1 MKNQF
6 EYRVYRNLNN
16 QKWSIKHKN
25 NPIKHS
31 EEVLLQNV
39 SFYSRPAGREKV
51 IETGVKNVHAYM
63 CSNQKPDY
71 HADLTQ
77 WHVYPL
83 ELSSL
88 VQISYNPKLDPRF
101 FFKLGSEK
109 IFIEPNWVLDEVVS
123 EKGKIWT
130 RKITTHKLLKSEKV
144 SVPNLNLKLFFD
156 GDLDLVNNLKKHLSW
171 IIDNKEKIEK
181 LSESDSIRDI
191 EDDSLVLITDYG
203 LCDNLKLKYSSVSS
217 ERNKI
222 SLWLQTTCKDWQHF
236 SGSPTFPIPD
246 PSKNEVPDV
255 IYHKQPLYKGSY
267 GNLRFDL
274 AKFLLESLN

>member
-16 QKWSIKHKN
+16 QKRSIKHKN

-71 HADLTQ
+71 HADLTKWQ
-77 WHVYPL
+77 AHPL

-101 FFKLGSEK
+101 FFKLGTEK
-109 IFIEPNWVLDEVVS
+109 IFIEPEWILDEVVS

-130 RKITTHKLLKSEKV
+130 RKMSVHKILKSEKV
-144 SVPNLNLKLFFD
+144 SVPNLNFNLFFD
-156 GDLDLVNNLKKHLSW
+156 GDLELVNNLKKQLSW
-171 IIDNKEKIEK
+171 IIANKEKIEK
-181 LSESDSIRDI
+181 LSESKSIQDR
-191 EDDSLVLITDYG
+191 EDRSSFLETENG
-203 LCDNLKLKYSSVSS
+203 LCDNLKMNYTIEDNK
-217 ERNKI
+217 RNKI
-222 SLWLQTTCKDWQHF
+222 SLWLQTTFPDWQHF
-236 SGSPTFPIPD
+236 SGNLIFPIPD
-246 PSKNEVPDV
+246 PSKNETPDDV
-255 IYHKQPLYKGSY
+255 YHSQPLYKGVY

>member
-25 NPIKHS
+25 NPVKHS
-31 EEVLLQNV
+31 KEVLLQDV

-71 HADLTQ
+71 HADLHQ
-77 WHVYPL
+77 WNVYPL

-88 VQISYNPKLDPRF
+88 VQISYNPKLNPRF
-101 FFKLGSEK
+101 FFKLGTEK
-109 IFIEPNWVLDEVVS
+109 IFIEPEWVLDEVVS

-130 RKITTHKLLKSEKV
+130 RKMSIYNLLKSEKV
-144 SVPNLNLKLFFD
+144 SVPNLNLNLFFD

-171 IIDNKEKIEK
+171 IIANKEKIEK

-191 EDDSLVLITDYG
+191 EDDSLVLITRYG
-203 LCDNLKLKYSSVSS
+203 LCDNLKLKCSSISS

-222 SLWLQTTCKDWQHF
+222 SLWLQTIFPDWQHF
-236 SGSPTFPIPD
+236 SGDLIFPIPD
-246 PSKNEVPDV
+246 PSENETPDDV
-255 IYHKQPLYKGSY
+255 YHNQPLYKGAY

-274 AKFLLESLN
+274 VKFLLESLN